1 VGDKLLL
8 KTGQIEVNK
17 AHLFSQWATS
27 KVKWH
32 WKIEKEWPNHN
43 NMLTAGSQLTD
54 LWLAPEKR
62 SEAKKQTSNKPTQ
75 KKPKSEAG
83 WLLDYRADLQNLRK
97 RHTLLKEQLT
107 KKLPLKDRKKK
118 TGESPQPPGKTKETF
133 CLNTNTRTGCWRSNS
148 RITKTE
154 ILFFLNLE
162 FFMCLFDHLFVLFPV
177 CLSTLLLI
185 SLVFFFFSF
194 FVLLV
199 LLLWDS

>member
-1 VGDKLLL
+1 MTLKNWKSDQTIITCWQLGASWQISDSPLRKGVKQRNKPPTSQHRKNPNPKQDGFWTIELISRTWGKDTPYWRSSWLRSCHW
-8 KTGQIEVNK
+8 KTG
-17 AHLFSQWATS
+17 
-27 KVKWH
+27 
-32 WKIEKEWPNHN
+32 
-43 NMLTAGSQLTD
+43 
-54 LWLAPEKR
+54 
-62 SEAKKQTSNKPTQ
+62 
-75 KKPKSEAG
+75 
-83 WLLDYRADLQNLRK
+83 
-97 RHTLLKEQLT
+97 
-107 KKLPLKDRKKK
+107 KKK